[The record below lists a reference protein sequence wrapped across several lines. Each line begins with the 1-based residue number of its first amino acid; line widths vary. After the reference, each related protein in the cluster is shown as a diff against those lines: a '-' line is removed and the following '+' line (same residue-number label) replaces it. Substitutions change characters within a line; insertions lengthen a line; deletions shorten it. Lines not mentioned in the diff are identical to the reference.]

1 MEPNKFP
8 MVMQL
13 PIHALR
19 SSLEGSGRDPMV
31 VHSAVHTHSMRC
43 FHGNNIPT
51 GVVPSTP
58 FFLVQHFKGVLIPMA
73 GPEAPVVLSVPEEM
87 LAPQK
92 SPT

>member
-1 MEPNKFP
+1 
-8 MVMQL
+8 
-13 PIHALR
+13 
-19 SSLEGSGRDPMV
+19 MV

-58 FFLVQHFKGVLIPMA
+58 SSWFNTSKGVLIPMA